1 MSSMGMLYTGTSLK
15 TSCFSMKFEAAM
27 KDKIPIA
34 KIMRAFLGEKT
45 RFSAL
50 IVVQSTTI
58 S

>member
-50 IVVQSTTI
+50 IVEHLSG
-58 S
+58 